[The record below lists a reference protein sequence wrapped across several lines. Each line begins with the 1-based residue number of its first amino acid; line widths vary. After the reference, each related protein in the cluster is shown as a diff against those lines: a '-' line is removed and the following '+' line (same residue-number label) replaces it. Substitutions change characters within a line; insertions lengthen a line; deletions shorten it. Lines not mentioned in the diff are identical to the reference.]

1 MKRPNGHIFTGNKMK
16 WEDIQFKPHEIYTNG
31 VQAVVHF
38 PNGEWCSIGGCPY
51 NEDKGMGG
59 LYGNG
64 ETSFEIMSSSTE
76 KRKYGVKGWLSKHQ
90 VMNHLRYLRNKEVA

>member
-1 MKRPNGHIFTGNKMK
+1 MKRPKGFIFTGNKMK
-16 WEDIQFKPHEIYTNG
+16 WEDIQFEPHQIVPNG

-38 PNGEWCSIGGCPY
+38 PNGEWCSIVGCPY
-51 NEDKGMGG
+51 SYSMGG

-64 ETSFEIMSSSTE
+64 TTSFEIMSSSTE
-76 KRKYGVKGWLSKHQ
+76 KWKYGVKGWLSKRE